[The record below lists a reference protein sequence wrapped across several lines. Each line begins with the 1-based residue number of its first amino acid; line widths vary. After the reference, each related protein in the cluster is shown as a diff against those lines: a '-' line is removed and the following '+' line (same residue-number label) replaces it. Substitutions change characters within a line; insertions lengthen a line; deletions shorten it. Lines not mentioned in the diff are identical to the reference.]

1 MRLFIY
7 AIIFVFVFILFKAF
21 YLDSLLAKSESE
33 ANTTVEVVVTV
44 PEPVVT
50 EAEHNN
56 AKKNANP
63 SSWEDKSGRPIDQ
76 LGDKI
81 ADKFKGKL

>member
-7 AIIFVFVFILFKAF
+7 GIIFVFAFILFKAF
-21 YLDSLLAKSESE
+21 YLDSLPSKPDVETNE
-33 ANTTVEVVVTV
+33 TVETVVTV

-50 EAEHNN
+50 EAQHNN
-56 AKKNANP
+56 AKENANS
-63 SSWEDKSGRPIDQ
+63 SSWADKSGRPIDK
-76 LGDKI
+76 LGDSI